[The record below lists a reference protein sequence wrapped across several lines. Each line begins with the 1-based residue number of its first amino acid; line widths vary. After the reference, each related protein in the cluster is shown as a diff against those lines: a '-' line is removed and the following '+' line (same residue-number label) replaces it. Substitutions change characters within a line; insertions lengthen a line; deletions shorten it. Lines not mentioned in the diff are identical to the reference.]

1 VVTTIHQRTE
11 APSSQTVT
19 LTGFSLQDIAENK
32 HRNSAAV
39 TRTRNEAF
47 IISDAPFFGFVSR
60 SEVVS
65 EYTTGWTV
73 QIQIPVSVEPHQA
86 SYSMVVLSRGAKRPK
101 GDDNHSTRP
110 SSEAKNGWSS
120 TSTPP
125 AYLHGADRDIFV
137 SAFISRF
144 HKIKIVNFGDRC
156 FCLLRTVL
164 Y

>member
-1 VVTTIHQRTE
+1 MGYN
-11 APSSQTVT
+11 SGFKG
-19 LTGFSLQDIAENK
+19 LTGSSLQDIAENK

-47 IISDAPFFGFVSR
+47 VISDAPFYGFVSR
-60 SEVVS
+60 GEVVS
-65 EYTTGWTV
+65 EYTTGWMV
-73 QIQIPVSVEPHQA
+73 QIQIPVSLEPHQA
-86 SYSMVVLSRGAKRPK
+86 SYTMVALSRGIKRPR
-101 GDDNHSTRP
+101 GDVNHSTRP
-110 SSEAKNGWSS
+110 STEAKNGWSS

-137 SAFISRF
+137 STFISRF
-144 HKIKIVNFGDRC
+144 YEIKIVNFGHRC